1 MSPRTTWRAWP
12 TSRQPQPESA
22 GETAAPG
29 GTIAIERPPL
39 LRGPGFH
46 LPDQAAVVRRHRQ
59 VVHQSQPDA
68 AREFIDRLEVADP
81 RARVKRLQPRVEV
94 AVAVAG
100 IYTVGVEG
108 AVTHQ
113 RSAFGAGRTRCGE

>member
-59 VVHQSQPDA
+59 VVHQSQPDT
-68 AREFIDRLEVADP
+68 AREFIARLECAAP
-81 RARVKRLQPRVEV
+81 RARVTRLQPRRPR
-94 AVAVAG
+94 AVAFAGTPPPLVAG
-100 IYTVGVEG
+100 
-108 AVTHQ
+108 AVPHH
-113 RSAFGAGRTRCGE
+113 